1 MNIIKNCVWYLH
13 QYLRG
18 TRAVAAMEYAII
30 VGVIVVGIG
39 VAVTAFQEEI
49 VGLIEDVT
57 EQLKTTRED
66 MKEPR
71 RIVHVH
77 GQRFDVRSMSSGLAG
92 RVAAVSLRRSRS
104 GFVFRVRYWVGGFEC
119 FG

>member
-1 MNIIKNCVWYLH
+1 MSIIKNCVWYLH

-39 VAVTAFQEEI
+39 VAVNLFQEEI

-57 EQLKTTRED
+57 EDLKTTRED
-66 MKEPR
+66 INDE
-71 RIVHVH
+71 
-77 GQRFDVRSMSSGLAG
+77 
-92 RVAAVSLRRSRS
+92 
-104 GFVFRVRYWVGGFEC
+104 
-119 FG
+119 